1 MPVVETPEDDDD
13 VAVHAHICELKKECL
28 KKICDQ
34 DKIIRL
40 LSLTHVARREEM
52 LESTAATRVSDT
64 IEKYGILK
72 MPTYVSSNLNV
83 DINFICLPFDPPPPP
98 EIQKF
103 FTCMPANT

>member
-1 MPVVETPEDDDD
+1 MKVRKKIPVVEAPEEDDD
-13 VAVHAHICELKKECL
+13 VAVHEHICELKKECSR
-28 KKICDQ
+28 KKISDQ

-72 MPTYVSSNLNV
+72 MPTYVSSNFNV
-83 DINFICLPFDPPPPP
+83 DISFICPP
-98 EIQKF
+98 
-103 FTCMPANT
+103 